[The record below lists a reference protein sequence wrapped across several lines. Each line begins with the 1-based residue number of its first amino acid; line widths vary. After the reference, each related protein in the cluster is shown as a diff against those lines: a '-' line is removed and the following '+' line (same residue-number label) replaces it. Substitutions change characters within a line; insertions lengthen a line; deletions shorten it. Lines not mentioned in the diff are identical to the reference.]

1 MQHGVYTWTLEEVLR
16 NDALIRSLELIPY
29 THFEG
34 SIKRDSDTLGPR
46 EMRHILDS
54 ITCVSHGINIFEI
67 SKLKYYEYRS
77 YQPIIILLIILYFI
91 RSASCFQYHLL
102 WVLNLKTQKT
112 SRPR

>member
-54 ITCVSHGINIFEI
+54 ITCVSHGINNNLAFNTI
-67 SKLKYYEYRS
+67 
-77 YQPIIILLIILYFI
+77 
-91 RSASCFQYHLL
+91 CFGC
-102 WVLNLKTQKT
+102 
-112 SRPR
+112 